1 MVKEYRLSTI
11 NLLEEIVRWNETWQE
26 NYLLATKLKI
36 KLRFEKDGENYFLK
50 IAEEVK
56 FLNKDPKYDDPFLL
70 FMSEE

>member
-50 IAEEVK
+50 IAEEVS